1 MLKANPSSI
10 QRLISLWSV
19 ATGIL
24 VIYFLMGCSSAL
36 SSMHSGLVAVD
47 DARTAQVEVQQLQIV
62 IEEGRT
68 SVAALL
74 ANGDLSMLPQQP
86 DYDEL
91 LKDLLPRLPPSE
103 ASELSTE
110 VKQEAARMATLLA
123 RAQNGNLQ
131 QARDD
136 FATQVDST
144 TALDDHLLRLSSG
157 FDQAVVEQNR
167 SQASFQPLVVLFLLG
182 GLGLGAL
189 ICWRVSAEL
198 NARLQPLNDCSALAL
213 RMGEGDF
220 SAPLPVVR
228 YQDEVGAVTNV
239 LGGCFRRLRDL
250 SQRGQSLALEIATLS
265 NRVLETSRH
274 QSATAA
280 LESQIAQEA
289 ADELDEL
296 TRSAGEMLTLS
307 QEVIQRARVTE
318 ASTRSG
324 LQAVQD
330 TVRSV
335 GTTLEQLQAV
345 GDIAVALSENT
356 RIIGDVVTMINDIS
370 DRSNI
375 VAINASILAAAT
387 GMEGKSFAVVAREMK
402 TLADQSKDASA
413 GVRGILKNIER
424 GIQTCAHL
432 TEEAVNQGKST
443 GAATDDSD
451 VTIRRLAENIKNSLQ
466 TFQEA
471 VQATQGQHESC
482 GKVAQSLARLQSSC
496 SDSTRGARELEAAAQ
511 EMHEVAARLVTL
523 MSIYKQAA
531 KRPDGDCAGS
541 G

>member
-1 MLKANPSSI
+1 MLKAANPSSI

-36 SSMHSGLVAVD
+36 SSMRAALNAVSE
-47 DARTAQVEVQQLQIV
+47 ARKAQVELQQVEIVVQEQ
-62 IEEGRT
+62 RT
-68 SVAALL
+68 HVGALL
-74 ANGDLSMLPQQP
+74 AMGDLSMPPQEP

-91 LKDLLPRLPPSE
+91 LEDLLPRLAPGE
-103 ASELSTE
+103 ASELNTE
-110 VKQEAARMATLLA
+110 IKQEASRMSELLA

-131 QARDD
+131 QARSD
-136 FATQVDST
+136 FSSQVDST
-144 TALDDHLLRLSSG
+144 TKLDEHLLSLTSG
-157 FDQAVVEQNR
+157 FDGVVAEQEQNLK
-167 SQASFQPLVVLFLLG
+167 SFQILVMLFLLG

-220 SAPLPVVR
+220 SVALPAIR
-228 YQDEVGAVTNV
+228 YRDEVGAVTDV

-250 SQRGQSLALEIATLS
+250 SHRGQSLALEIATLS
-265 NRVLETSRH
+265 DRVLDTSRH
-274 QSATAA
+274 QSAAAA
-280 LESQIAQEA
+280 LEAQIAQEA
-289 ADELDEL
+289 ADGVDDL
-296 TRSAGEMLTLS
+296 TRSAGEMLSLS

-387 GMEGKSFAVVAREMK
+387 GTEGKSFAVVAREMK

-451 VTIRRLAENIKNSLQ
+451 ITIRRLAENIKNSLL
-466 TFQEA
+466 TFQET
-471 VQATQGQHESC
+471 VKATQGQHESC

-523 MSIYKQAA
+523 MSIYKQAPA
-531 KRPDGDCAGS
+531 RTDCDKS